1 MKKAAEKAM
10 ILRLEHL
17 IDEELSLIEETTSD
31 KTERLEKADVL
42 YNMFKYL
49 SNYEELKPVL
59 QKFFSEKAKKEKWER

>member
-1 MKKAAEKAM
+1 MKKVGEKAM
-10 ILRLEHL
+10 IVRLEHL
-17 IDEELSLIEETTSD
+17 INEELALIEETTSD

-59 QKFFSEKAKKEKWER
+59 KKFFKEKHEKEKWER